1 MDNQQS
7 RHILLYLL
15 FVFQVCLFN
24 SFLSEIF
31 SVRCGGCVGIN
42 KHFSRPD
49 CEDGKTELQ
58 SAAEL
63 ILGHQVVQQLG
74 EDCAKEIS
82 SLSVPGE
89 LGPFP
94 AFLLAIFSI
103 EI

>member
-63 ILGHQVVQQLG
+63 ILGHQVVQPAGRGLRKG
-74 EDCAKEIS
+74 DLLFVCAW
-82 SLSVPGE
+82 
-89 LGPFP
+89 
-94 AFLLAIFSI
+94 
-103 EI
+103 